1 MTDTFEPTI
10 IGFTCNWCSYRA
22 ADLAGT
28 ARIKYPPNVRLVRLM
43 CSGRLDPTFVF
54 KALASGADGVMIT
67 GCHPGECHYI
77 DQNYK
82 ALRRF
87 QLMRRTLAGF
97 GLEPGRI
104 RLVWASAAEGAKFA
118 AEVATFVAEIKA
130 LGPLHWGEPDG
141 ATPVPEL
148 QPEVKE
154 EVPA

>member
-1 MTDTFEPTI
+1 MTETFEPTI

-28 ARIKYPPNVRLVRLM
+28 ARIKYPPNIRLIRMM

-54 KALASGADGVMIT
+54 KALASGADGVMIS

-82 ALRRF
+82 MLRRF

-118 AEVATFVAEIKA
+118 AEVASFVAEIKA
-130 LGPLHWGEPDG
+130 LGPLHWGQPDA
-141 ATPVPEL
+141 ATPAPEIKPAL
-148 QPEVKE
+148 E